1 MTAVSVTFSMPCPEC
16 DADVD
21 DVEGTYTEC
30 YGREGCERLG
40 YGSVDDSEFEVDHIP
55 ECPTCKRVTLE
66 AGAVSG
72 WFWSQEVASYV

>member
-21 DVEGTYTEC
+21 DIEGTYTEC
-30 YGREGCERLG
+30 WGREEFWGAPVVTDE
-40 YGSVDDSEFEVDHIP
+40 SEFEVDHIP
-55 ECPTCKRVTLE
+55 ECPSCKRVTLDP
-66 AGAVSG
+66 GVVSD